1 MSHWPPSKAL
11 FSIPNVDCIDQGYQ
25 VNFFN
30 RYGNEFASTKM
41 QANKAAFY
49 YNVIKWSL
57 NCHKQ
62 LINLGIVSS
71 FPPILVLPVC
81 KSRSDILWE
90 LWLYIR
96 PDFIVTSVNSISQS
110 QLTPGC
116 VSVLKLFVG
125 LLLCDLV
132 T

>member
-1 MSHWPPSKAL
+1 MNLHPL
-11 FSIPNVDCIDQGYQ
+11 
-25 VNFFN
+25 
-30 RYGNEFASTKM
+30 EM
-41 QANKAAFY
+41 QASKAAFY

-57 NCHKQ
+57 SCHKQ

-71 FPPILVLPVC
+71 FPPIPVLPVC

-90 LWLYIR
+90 LWLYMR
-96 PDFIVTSVNSISQS
+96 PDFIVTSVNSIGQS

-132 T
+132 VTWPHRLIFCVLTWSNISE